1 LYVLNGHYL
10 ILQYINLINIRGRLD
25 NKALRPMARN
35 LVLSGAVEQPSLAG
49 LLHNLIP
56 LKLNMKEN

>member
-25 NKALRPMARN
+25 NKALRPMARRLFAN
-35 LVLSGAVEQPSLAG
+35 T
-49 LLHNLIP
+49 LIIQKRDR
-56 LKLNMKEN
+56 L